1 MLLDKSK
8 IIEPFDRET
17 EFEQWRNV
25 RSILASIEMVENK
38 EEIVKNSIITGIMY
52 SKLYTKWE
60 EDEGSSKVA
69 TVLKKGSKLS
79 LELYEF
85 LSRYLIFYPEYSNET
100 LTKDIAEYEGVII
113 YEQNL

>member
-8 IIEPFDRET
+8 INEPFDRKT
-17 EFEQWRNV
+17 EYKDWKNV
-25 RSILASIEMVENK
+25 RSILSAIEMVENN
-38 EEIVKNSIITGIMY
+38 EEIIKDSIITGIMY

-60 EDEGSSKVA
+60 EDDGSSKVA

-85 LSRYLIFYPEYSNET
+85 LSRYLVFYPEYSNET
-100 LTKDIAEYEGVII
+100 LTKDIVEYEGVII
-113 YEQNL
+113 YE